1 MFDGGVYQQL
11 GANSSEERD
20 SWLQALQLASYDCMR
35 SQLLALRQRMEATS
49 GHKHDTDIQM
59 LRLKRGITTGSSCH
73 VSEKMN
79 SLCARVYAVCVNVTR
94 RMPNQTYSR
103 VISGS
108 VCEF

>member
-1 MFDGGVYQQL
+1 MFRDKHCNNEFLSTVFDGGVYQQL

-59 LRLKRGITTGSSCH
+59 LRLKRGITIGSC
-73 VSEKMN
+73 
-79 SLCARVYAVCVNVTR
+79 R
-94 RMPNQTYSR
+94 
-103 VISGS
+103 
-108 VCEF
+108 